1 MLTAMLAVQNILGGQ
16 HDLWQVNVEQEYHQ
30 GIKTGGGQ
38 GSDPIA
44 ELAATQ
50 PRVPRRR
57 SDRAG

>member
-16 HDLWQVNVEQEYHQ
+16 HDLWKVNVEQEYHEE
-30 GIKTGGGQ
+30 IKPDGEE
-38 GSDPIA
+38 GSYRIA

-57 SDRAG
+57 SNRAG